1 MAKRPLTAAF
11 VKGVRHSGKPY
22 GPDKYIDE
30 HGLILRVMPSGSK
43 QWIWRGTIQGKRRD
57 LGLGSY
63 PYVSLSE
70 ARQKAFDYRKL
81 ARAGGDPAALRS
93 KRAVPTFREAL
104 ESVLEIHSPGW
115 KDGGKSEKQWRA
127 SLKTYAFPRVGDK
140 RVNEIDTAD
149 VMNVLLP
156 IWTKKAETARRIRQR
171 IGAVMKWAI
180 AQRYRQDNPAGEA
193 LGAALPKNAG
203 NVKHF
208 RAVPYSEVGAAI
220 QKVRESDAGVTAK
233 LLFEF
238 ITLCA
243 CRSGEARKAQWS
255 EIDFEA
261 ANWIIPESRM
271 KAGKEHRVPLSARAI
286 EILREAE
293 SVRQNDYVFPSST
306 GRVLSDGTLTK
317 LARSLEISG
326 TVHGMRSAF
335 RDFAS
340 ERTNTPHAVM
350 ESALAHTIKNRAE
363 AAYARSDL
371 LERRRELM
379 EIWANYISEGANDG

>member
-156 IWTKKAETARRIRQR
+156 IWTKKAETARRVRQR

-261 ANWIIPESRM
+261 ANWIIPASRM

-350 ESALAHTIKNRAE
+350 ESALAHVIKNRAE

-371 LERRRELM
+371 LEKRRELM

>member
-127 SLKTYAFPRVGDK
+127 SLKIYAFPRIGDK

-156 IWTKKAETARRIRQR
+156 IWQTRSETARRVRQR

-220 QKVRESDAGVTAK
+220 QKVRKSDAGITTK

-261 ANWIIPESRM
+261 ANWIIPASRM

-293 SVRQNDYVFPSST
+293 AVRQNDYVFPSPS
-306 GRVLSDGTLTK
+306 GRALSDGTLTK
-317 LARSLEISG
+317 LARSLEIPG

-335 RDFAS
+335 RDWAS

-350 ESALAHTIKNRAE
+350 EAALAHVIKNRAE

-371 LERRRELM
+371 LEQRRFLM
-379 EIWANYISEGANDG
+379 KSWSTYLSEGANDG

>member
-30 HGLILRVMPSGSK
+30 HGLILRVMLSGSK

-156 IWTKKAETARRIRQR
+156 IWTKRAETARRVRQR

-208 RAVPYSEVGAAI
+208 AAVHYSKVGAAI
-220 QKVRESDAGVTAK
+220 EKVRESDAGVTTK

-243 CRSGEARKAQWS
+243 CRSGEARKATWS

-261 ANWIIPESRM
+261 ATWRIPESRM
-271 KAGKEHRVPLSARAI
+271 KAGKEHRVPLSARTI

-293 SVRQNDYVFPSST
+293 VVRQNDYVFPSPA

-317 LARSLEISG
+317 LARLLEIPG

-335 RDFAS
+335 RDWAS

-350 ESALAHTIKNRAE
+350 EAALAHTIKNRAE

-379 EIWANYISEGANDG
+379 ESWSTYISEGPNNG

>member
-30 HGLILRVMPSGSK
+30 HGLILRVMLSGSK

-127 SLKTYAFPRVGDK
+127 SLKTYAFPRIGDK

-243 CRSGEARKAQWS
+243 CRSGEARKTQWS

-261 ANWIIPESRM
+261 ANWIIPASRM

-350 ESALAHTIKNRAE
+350 EAALAHTIKNRAE

-379 EIWANYISEGANDG
+379 QIWANYISEGANDG

>member
-30 HGLILRVMPSGSK
+30 HGLILRIMPSGSK

-127 SLKTYAFPRVGDK
+127 SLKAYAFPRIGDMK
-140 RVNEIDTAD
+140 VSDITTAD

-156 IWTKKAETARRIRQR
+156 IWTEKAETARRVRQR

-180 AQRYRQDNPAGEA
+180 VQGYRQDNSAGEA

-208 RAVPYSEVGAAI
+208 AAVPYSEVRAAI
-220 QKVRESDAGVTAK
+220 QKVRESDAGVTTK

-243 CRSGEARKAQWS
+243 CRSGEARKATWN
-255 EIDFEA
+255 EIDFETA
-261 ANWIIPESRM
+261 IWTVPASRM
-271 KAGKEHRVPLSARAI
+271 KAGKEHRVPLSDHAI

-293 SVRQNDYVFPSST
+293 AVRQNEYVFPSPT

-317 LARSLEISG
+317 LARSLEIPG
-326 TVHGMRSAF
+326 TVHGMRSAL
-335 RDFAS
+335 RDFAQ
-340 ERTNTPHAVM
+340 EQTNTPHAVM
-350 ESALAHTIKNRAE
+350 EAALAHVIKNRAE

-379 EIWANYISEGANDG
+379 EQWAAYLADKS

>member
-30 HGLILRVMPSGSK
+30 HGLILRIMPSGSK
-43 QWIWRGTIQGKRRD
+43 GWIWRGTIQGKRRD

-127 SLKTYAFPRVGDK
+127 SLKIYAFPRIGDK

-156 IWTKKAETARRIRQR
+156 IWQTRSETARRVRQR

-220 QKVRESDAGVTAK
+220 QKVRKSDAGVITK

-243 CRSGEARKAQWS
+243 CRSGEARKA
-255 EIDFEA
+255 
-261 ANWIIPESRM
+261 
-271 KAGKEHRVPLSARAI
+271 HV
-286 EILREAE
+286 
-293 SVRQNDYVFPSST
+293 
-306 GRVLSDGTLTK
+306 
-317 LARSLEISG
+317 
-326 TVHGMRSAF
+326 
-335 RDFAS
+335 
-340 ERTNTPHAVM
+340 ERN
-350 ESALAHTIKNRAE
+350 
-363 AAYARSDL
+363 
-371 LERRRELM
+371 
-379 EIWANYISEGANDG
+379 

>member
-30 HGLILRVMPSGSK
+30 HGLILRVMLSGSK

-127 SLKTYAFPRVGDK
+127 SLKTYAFPRIGDK

-156 IWTKKAETARRIRQR
+156 IWTKKAETARRVRQR

-261 ANWIIPESRM
+261 ANWRIPESRM

-340 ERTNTPHAVM
+340 EQTNTPHAVM
-350 ESALAHTIKNRAE
+350 EAALAHTIKNRAE

-379 EIWANYISEGANDG
+379 QIWATYISEGANNG

>member
-127 SLKTYAFPRVGDK
+127 SLKTYAFPRIGDK

-261 ANWIIPESRM
+261 ANWIIPASRM

-350 ESALAHTIKNRAE
+350 ESALAHVIKNRAE

-371 LERRRELM
+371 LEKRRELM

>member
-156 IWTKKAETARRIRQR
+156 IWTKRAETARRVRQR

-261 ANWIIPESRM
+261 ANWIIPASRM

-350 ESALAHTIKNRAE
+350 ESALAHVIKNRAE

-371 LERRRELM
+371 LEKRRELM
-379 EIWANYISEGANDG
+379 QIWANYISEGANDG

>member
-156 IWTKKAETARRIRQR
+156 IWTKRAETARRVRQR

-208 RAVPYSEVGAAI
+208 AAVHYSKVGAAI
-220 QKVRESDAGVTAK
+220 EKVRESDAGVTTK

-243 CRSGEARKAQWS
+243 CRSGEARKATWS

-261 ANWIIPESRM
+261 ATWRIPESRM
-271 KAGKEHRVPLSARAI
+271 KAGKEHRVPLSARTI

-293 SVRQNDYVFPSST
+293 VVRQNDYVFPSPA

-317 LARSLEISG
+317 LARLLEIPG

-335 RDFAS
+335 RDWAS

-350 ESALAHTIKNRAE
+350 EAALAHTIKNRAE

-379 EIWANYISEGANDG
+379 ESWSTYISEGPNNG

>member
-11 VKGVRHSGKPY
+11 VKGIRHSGKPY

-30 HGLILRVMPSGSK
+30 HGLILRIMPSGSK
-43 QWIWRGTIQGKRRD
+43 GWIWRGTIQGKRRD

-115 KDGGKSEKQWRA
+115 RDGGKSEKQWRA
-127 SLKTYAFPRVGDK
+127 SLKAYAFPRIGDK

-156 IWTKKAETARRIRQR
+156 IWQTRSETARRVRQR

-220 QKVRESDAGVTAK
+220 QKVRKSDAGITTK

-261 ANWIIPESRM
+261 ANWIIPASRM

-286 EILREAE
+286 GILREAE
-293 SVRQNDYVFPSST
+293 AVRQNDYVFPSPT

-317 LARSLEISG
+317 LARSLEIPG
-326 TVHGMRSAF
+326 TVHGMRSAL

-340 ERTNTPHAVM
+340 EQTNTPHAVM
-350 ESALAHTIKNRAE
+350 EAALAHTIKNRAE

-379 EIWANYISEGANDG
+379 ESWSTYISEGANDG

>member
-11 VKGVRHSGKPY
+11 TKGVRHSGKPY
-22 GPDKYIDE
+22 GPDKYGDL

-43 QWIWRGTIQGKRRD
+43 QWIWRGTVHGKRKD
-57 LGLGSY
+57 LGLGAF

-70 ARQKAFDYRKL
+70 ARQKAFEYRKL
-81 ARAGGDPAALRS
+81 SREGGDPSALRS
-93 KRAVPTFREAL
+93 GKRAVPTFKQAL
-104 ESVLEIHSPGW
+104 ERVLEIHSPGW

-127 SLKTYAFPRVGDK
+127 SLETYAFPRIGDM
-140 RVNEIDTAD
+140 RVSDITTAD
-149 VMNVLLP
+149 TMNVLLP
-156 IWTKKAETARRIRQR
+156 IWTKKAETARRVRQR

-180 AQRYRQDNPAGEA
+180 AQGYRQDNPAGEA

-208 RAVPYSEVGAAI
+208 RAVHYKEAGAAI
-220 QKVRESDAGVTAK
+220 QTVRESVAGVTTK

-243 CRSGEARKAQWS
+243 CRSGEARKATWN
-255 EIDFEA
+255 EIDFETA
-261 ANWIIPESRM
+261 IWTIPASRM
-271 KAGKEHRVPLSARAI
+271 KAGKEHRIPLSDRAV

-293 SVRQNDYVFPSST
+293 AVRQNDYVFPSPS

-317 LARSLEISG
+317 LARSLEIPG

-335 RDFAS
+335 RDWVS
-340 ERTNTPHAVM
+340 EKTSTPHAVAEM
-350 ESALAHTIKNRAE
+350 ALAHTIKNRAE
-363 AAYARSDL
+363 KAYSRSDL
-371 LERRRELM
+371 LEQRRQLM
-379 EIWANYISEGANDG
+379 QDWADYLSKK